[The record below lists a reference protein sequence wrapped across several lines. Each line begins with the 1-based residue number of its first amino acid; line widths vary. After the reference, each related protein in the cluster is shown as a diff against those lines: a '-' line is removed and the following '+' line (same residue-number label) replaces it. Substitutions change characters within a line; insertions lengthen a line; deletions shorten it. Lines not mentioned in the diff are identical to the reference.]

1 MVLPVYIILSILFV
15 LGGGVVILAIE
26 SERLR
31 GKTAFGVPRRFG
43 MTALF
48 AIVTFYGVV
57 FAVMKSLDFHAIGFT
72 IFAVF
77 LTCVGLGQALLFGGK
92 SPRAA
97 SVCVGAVLFPMEI
110 MALIV
115 YDHLSSPDASFSGF
129 DFVGIIF
136 LIVLCILAGSLLGYL
151 AGGLIGGV
159 FVLLDLI
166 ARKTRKGNDEVAGEE

>member
-1 MVLPVYIILSILFV
+1 MILPVYIILSILFV

-72 IFAVF
+72 IFSVF

-115 YDHLSSPDASFSGF
+115 YDHLSSPGISFYEMLGE
-129 DFVGIIF
+129 IIG
-136 LIVLCILAGSLLGYL
+136 LIVLCIPAGVLLGHL
-151 AGGLIGGV
+151 AGGLVGGV

-166 ARKTRKGNDEVAGEE
+166 AKKTRRENDEVAGED